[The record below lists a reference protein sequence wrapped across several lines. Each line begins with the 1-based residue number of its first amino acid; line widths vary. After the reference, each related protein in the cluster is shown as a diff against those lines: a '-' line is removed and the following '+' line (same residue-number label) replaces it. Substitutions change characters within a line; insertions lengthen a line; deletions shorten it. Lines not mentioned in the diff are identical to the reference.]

1 MQKVITVEEM
11 EKIANEYT
19 NIEEPIIVKRANKN
33 DLVILSM
40 EEYKKKLFLN
50 ELDKKIQEGEE
61 DIKNGKTHKL
71 RDVFKE
77 KNSISDRIQSSPS
90 VFIYKD
96 GEVILRIDD

>member
-11 EKIANEYT
+11 GKMVNEYT

-50 ELDKKIQEGEE
+50 ELDKK
-61 DIKNGKTHKL
+61 
-71 RDVFKE
+71 
-77 KNSISDRIQSSPS
+77 
-90 VFIYKD
+90 YKK
-96 GEVILRIDD
+96 VKMT

>member
-50 ELDKKIQEGEE
+50 ELDEKIQEGEE
-61 DIKNGKTHKL
+61 DIKNSKTHKL

-77 KNSISDRIQSSPS
+77 
-90 VFIYKD
+90 
-96 GEVILRIDD
+96 LRSEYGF

>member
-50 ELDKKIQEGEE
+50 ELDEKIQEGEE

-77 KNSISDRIQSSPS
+77 
-90 VFIYKD
+90 
-96 GEVILRIDD
+96 LRSEYGF

>member
-40 EEYKKKLFLN
+40 DEYKKKLFLN
-50 ELDKKIQEGEE
+50 ELDRKIQEGEK

-77 KNSISDRIQSSPS
+77 
-90 VFIYKD
+90 
-96 GEVILRIDD
+96 LRSEYGF

>member
-11 EKIANEYT
+11 EKTVNKYT
-19 NIEEPIIVKRANKN
+19 NIEEPIIVKRKNNN

-50 ELDKKIQEGEE
+50 ELDRKIKEGEE
-61 DIKNGKTHKL
+61 DIKNGRTHKL

-77 KNSISDRIQSSPS
+77 
-90 VFIYKD
+90 
-96 GEVILRIDD
+96 LRSEYGY

>member
-1 MQKVITVEEM
+1 MQKIITVEEM

-77 KNSISDRIQSSPS
+77 
-90 VFIYKD
+90 
-96 GEVILRIDD
+96 LRSEYGF

>member
-50 ELDKKIQEGEE
+50 ELDEKIQEGEE
-61 DIKNGKTHKL
+61 DLKNGKTHKL

-77 KNSISDRIQSSPS
+77 
-90 VFIYKD
+90 
-96 GEVILRIDD
+96 LRSEYGF

>member
-33 DLVILSM
+33 DLVISSM
-40 EEYKKKLFLN
+40 DEYNKKLFLN
-50 ELDKKIQEGEE
+50 ELDRKIQEGEK

-77 KNSISDRIQSSPS
+77 
-90 VFIYKD
+90 
-96 GEVILRIDD
+96 LRSEYGF